1 MKSTNPI
8 HRAHRKYL
16 ITLIVAMA
24 AYIALLFTSIALL
37 NGGLTGSPRLL
48 VALLPVPPIIV
59 VFIAVLQLLQGVDE
73 FERRILIESLAL
85 AAGITAILSVTYGF
99 LENAGFPTL
108 SAWWTWS
115 TVMGTWLL
123 SSLILRSRY
132 R

>member
-1 MKSTNPI
+1 MKSNNPV
-8 HRAHRKYL
+8 HRAHRRYV
-16 ITLIVAMA
+16 ITLIVAMVL
-24 AYIALLFTSIALL
+24 YIALLFTSITLL
-37 NGGLTGSPRLL
+37 HGGLTGILRLL

-108 SAWWTWS
+108 SAWWTW
-115 TVMGTWLL
+115 TAVMGSWFI